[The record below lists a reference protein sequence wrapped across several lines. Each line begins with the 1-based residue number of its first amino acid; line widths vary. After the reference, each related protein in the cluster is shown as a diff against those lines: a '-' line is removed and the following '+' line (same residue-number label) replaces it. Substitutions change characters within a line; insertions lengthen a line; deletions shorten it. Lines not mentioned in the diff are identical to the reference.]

1 MIKQT
6 KLITDKPEH
15 PVIRKSGYYV
25 DAEPVPLDTE
35 PQLLKQLVYF
45 LGS

>member
-25 DAEPVPLDTE
+25 DAKPVALDTE
-35 PQLLKQLVYF
+35 RKFLKQLVSF
-45 LGS
+45 